1 MEFSKYVKRTVYILG
16 LLVLLILIALTI
28 GIPVNLNGIR
38 EKAETTV
45 SKALGRNV
53 YIDGHLA
60 FEVSFRPSVELE
72 GLRISNPPSWD
83 TDNFVGVNRF
93 QAQIRIL
100 PLLRGR
106 IHIQEINANGID
118 VHLESKPHGEKNWLF
133 DFAKKTAE
141 SSAPSTDSADGFA
154 VELVEVDELSLTQI
168 NVTFLDHD
176 SDQKYEFRLDSMQG
190 IAVADEPLQL
200 SIQGAFQKQRYFIDI
215 NGDPIAELFNPT
227 QSWHL
232 DVSAEM
238 AGATLN
244 VSGQADRPLEGK
256 AFDFKLKLEGDDL
269 DTIEALIDSPLPQIG
284 AYALNARLKKTENGY
299 SLSELKG
306 NIGETTF
313 NGKFDVDLSQ
323 DRPAIVY
330 QLTVPILDARP
341 WLEVPQVQPEP
352 AALKSDDIPQDFDA
366 LTFSLEILNKFDAD
380 AELKV
385 DRVINLPGDIRNAS
399 LKVDVHEGALMAP
412 MKLTFADVAFH
423 GNLDLKTIDDAPK
436 FLLSLTANQ
445 TNIGKLA
452 LIFIDTEG
460 IEGHLETFEFSLAGR
475 GKKLKSLIKNIDMHF
490 ALNDAALS
498 YGNVAGGRP
507 VHFTLEQAEIAMV
520 HDQDM
525 TVSANGTLLD
535 VPFQLAVSGGSHT
548 QILSGDPWPI
558 DLSAS
563 GGGAHLSLKGSIS
576 KPNDPAGSNLN
587 LDVSDK
593 GMGGHAGSQGIFP
606 ALKLPYTMN
615 GNLKLTGK
623 RIGDLAAWLGISPTA
638 KLPYAMRGNLKLTGK
653 QWEINSLDAN
663 LLSANLGKTKFIG
676 KLGWKH
682 GDQKPLLIAN
692 LTYKNIDPGELGS
705 IVASDQSKKQD
716 ATGGGL
722 TIDMPLIPQKIEFHD
737 ADIDINVNRIHFKHA
752 DIKDIS
758 LSSRIRD
765 GWVNRSP
772 IQAVIGD
779 VLFKGDFSLDLRNKV
794 PAFKFKI
801 DSTKVDIGML
811 LAELNIVEGMDADV
825 GSLGLDLNIKGA
837 SLRTILDQSEFAA
850 RMKDG
855 HWTIRDPNTNASLQV
870 RVLECVVQASAG
882 QPVTWSIDGR
892 IKKEPVK
899 IEIKGDRLAVLADEK
914 VRMPLKIVAEA
925 AGVELELSS
934 LVDLPLDQNELD
946 FKMLLRGERL
956 NSINSFLGVD
966 LPPYGPYKLGGRF
979 QVKKNGYSLSDLS
992 VNVNQS
998 HMTGKM
1004 SLATKV
1010 KPPRLDIDLTTR
1022 TLQIDD
1028 FRVGDWS
1035 PVEKTP
1041 TAKTQKN
1048 AQQVEAEKPAEPV
1061 EVPSLLSSEFM
1072 RSLDADFKLKVEEV
1086 LSGKDNLGSGNLEA
1100 GLKKG
1105 RFFVDPLQL
1114 EIPGGSVKIA
1124 FAFEPTES
1132 NVVLEASAR
1141 IEQLDYGVLARRIK
1155 PESKMGGRLSL
1166 DVDLKSRANSVD
1178 TIMQHADGYIDFAVV
1193 PENFEADIFELWA
1206 VNLLAAALPKLDS
1219 EESSIINC
1227 AVFRFDLKDGMM
1239 KQDAIFADT
1248 TKMQVSGKAKVNF
1261 KTQDV
1266 YLAMA
1271 PKAKKPQFLSLATPI
1286 QVKGTFNNY
1295 KIDVQPGGII
1305 GTAFRF
1311 ITSPVV
1317 VPIQRIFT
1325 ERAPADGK
1333 AACSAAMHRAHN

>member
-1 MEFSKYVKRTVYILG
+1 MKFSKYVKRTAFILG
-16 LLVLLILIALTI
+16 LLVLLILAALTI
-28 GIPVNLNGIR
+28 GIPVNLDGIR
-38 EKAETTV
+38 EKAETAA

-60 FEVSFRPSVELE
+60 FEVSFRPTVELE
-72 GLRISNPPSWD
+72 GLRISNPQSWD
-83 TDNFVGVNRF
+83 TDNFAGVNRF
-93 QAQIRIL
+93 RAQIRIL

-106 IHIQEINANGID
+106 IHIQEISADGIG

-133 DFAKKTAE
+133 DVSKKAAE
-141 SSAPSTDSADGFA
+141 PSAPSTDSDDGFA
-154 VELVEVDELSLTQI
+154 VEFVEVDELSLTQI
-168 NVTFLDHD
+168 NVSFLDGE

-200 SIQGAFQKQRYFIDI
+200 AIQGAFQKQRYFIDI
-215 NGDPIAELFNPT
+215 NGDPVAELFNPT

-256 AFDFKLKLEGDDL
+256 AFDFTLKLEGDHL
-269 DTIEALIDSPLPQIG
+269 NSIEALLGSSLPQIG

-330 QLTVPILDARP
+330 QLTIPIFDARP
-341 WLEVPQVQPEP
+341 WLEVPQEQPEP
-352 AALKSDDIPQDFDA
+352 TALKSDDMPQDFDA
-366 LTFSLEILNKFDAD
+366 LTFSLEILNKFDAE

-385 DRVINLPGDIRNAS
+385 NRVINLPGDIHNAA
-399 LKVDVHEGALMAP
+399 LKVDVHEGALSAP
-412 MKLTFADVAFH
+412 MTVTFADVAFQ
-423 GNLDLKTIDDAPK
+423 GDLDLKTINDIPE

-445 TNIGKLA
+445 TNLGKLA
-452 LIFIDTEG
+452 LVFTDTEG
-460 IEGHLETFEFSLAGR
+460 IEGHLDRFEFSLAGR
-475 GKKLKSLIKNIDMHF
+475 GRNLQSLIENIDMHF

-507 VHFTLEQAEIAMV
+507 VHFTLKKAEIAMI
-520 HDQDM
+520 HDQNM
-525 TVSANGTLLD
+525 TVYVNGTLLD
-535 VPFQLAVSGGSHT
+535 VSFNLAVSGGSHT
-548 QILSGDPWPI
+548 QILSGDPWPL
-558 DLSAS
+558 DFSAS
-563 GGGAHLSLKGSIS
+563 GGGAQLSLKGSIS

-615 GNLKLTGK
+615 GKLKLTGK
-623 RIGDLAAWLGISPTA
+623 RIGDLAAWLGISPAA
-638 KLPYAMRGNLKLTGK
+638 KLPYAMSGKLKLTGK
-653 QWEINSLDAN
+653 QWEINSLNVN
-663 LLSANLGKTKFIG
+663 LLSANLGRTKLLG
-676 KLGWKH
+676 NLGWKH

-692 LTYKNIDPGELGS
+692 LTCKNIDPGELGS
-705 IVASDQSKKQD
+705 LVASDQSQKQD
-716 ATGGGL
+716 ASGGGL
-722 TIDMPLIPQKIEFHD
+722 TIDMPFMPQKIEFND
-737 ADIDINVNRIHFKHA
+737 ADIDINVNRVYLKHA
-752 DIKDIS
+752 DIKNIS

-772 IQAVIGD
+772 IQAMIGD
-779 VLFKGDFSLDLRNKV
+779 VQFKGDFSLDLRNKV

-811 LAELNIVEGMDADV
+811 LAELNIVEGMDAAV

-837 SLRTILDQSEFAA
+837 NLRTILDQSEFAA

-899 IEIKGDRLAVLADEK
+899 IEIKGDRLAVLAGEK
-914 VRMPLKIVAEA
+914 VRLPLNIVAEA
-925 AGVELELSS
+925 AGVELQLSS
-934 LVDLPLDQNELD
+934 LVDLPLDQNEVD
-946 FKMLLRGERL
+946 FKMLLHGERL

-979 QVKKNGYSLSDLS
+979 QVKKNGYFLSDLS

-1004 SLATKV
+1004 SLTTKV
-1010 KPPRLDIDLTTR
+1010 NPPRLDIDLTTR

-1041 TAKTQKN
+1041 PAKTQKK
-1048 AQQVEAEKPAEPV
+1048 AQQVEAEKPAEPE
-1061 EVPSLLSSEFM
+1061 EVPSLLSPEFM
-1072 RSLDADFKLKVEEV
+1072 RSLDADLKLKVEEV
-1086 LSGKDNLGSGNLEA
+1086 LSGKDSLGSGTLEA

-1114 EIPGGSVKIA
+1114 EIPGGSVNIA
-1124 FAFEPTES
+1124 FAFEPPGADVS
-1132 NVVLEASAR
+1132 LEASVR

-1155 PESKMGGRLSL
+1155 PESKMGGWLSL
-1166 DVDLKSRANSVD
+1166 DVGLKSRANDID
-1178 TIMQHADGYIDFAVV
+1178 TIMQHADGHIDFAVV
-1193 PENFEADIFELWA
+1193 PEDFEADLFELWA

-1219 EESSIINC
+1219 EETSVINC
-1227 AVFRFDLKDGMM
+1227 AVFRFDLKDGIMVE
-1239 KQDAIFADT
+1239 DAIFVDT

-1261 KTQDV
+1261 KTRDV
-1266 YLAMA
+1266 HLAMA
-1271 PKAKKPQFLSLATPI
+1271 PKAKKPQFFSLATPI
-1286 QVKGTFNNY
+1286 QVKGRFTNY
-1295 KIDVQPGGII
+1295 DIDLQPGGII
-1305 GTAFRF
+1305 GTTFRF
-1311 ITSPVV
+1311 ITSPVI

-1325 ERAPADGK
+1325 ERAPTDGK
-1333 AACSAAMHRAHN
+1333 AACSAAMNRAHK